1 MKDYY
6 EARILCG
13 EKLNE
18 KVDEELQ
25 KLYENI
31 SS

>member
-6 EARILCG
+6 EARRLAG
-13 EKLNE
+13 EELNK
-18 KVDEELQ
+18 KVDKELQ

-31 SS
+31 SF